1 MMSDLK
7 NLRGDIFGGIASAV
21 VALPLALAFG
31 VVSGLG
37 PVAGLYGA
45 ITVGF
50 LAAVLG
56 GTPAQV
62 SGPTAATAIAT
73 AAIVAQ
79 HADNLAAVA
88 MIVMLS
94 GVLQVAFGLLG
105 FGRFVAYTPYSVV
118 SGFKSGIGIIII
130 LIQTSPFL
138 GAPTAGGPLAAV
150 QAWPEALANLN
161 PDALLIAAIALGVV
175 IFWPRRLHNI
185 LPSPLAALLL
195 GTVAAG
201 LWLPAA
207 PVIGAVPTGF
217 PELQWPALSG
227 GFLTDMLQPALI
239 LALVNSIGSL
249 LVSLVADSMTRTQ
262 HNSDRELFGQ
272 GVGNLVAGLLG
283 VMPGAGATTRTVINV
298 RVGGRTP
305 LSGALHAVILLAFMF
320 GLGPFVERIPEAC
333 LAGILIKVG
342 WDIIDWRFLLR
353 IHQAAVENV
362 FTMLLTLVLTVFVDL
377 IMAVGVGLIVAG
389 FVSARRLEPE
399 ELKKVISVPLLDAVV
414 SPEAAESY
422 AARVGLVALPG
433 HFSVASARELARS
446 VGVDIKDH
454 EVVIFDFSTVTYVD
468 DSAAIVI
475 EDLAEI
481 SQTEAKGC
489 VVVGLSGPAEE
500 ALRVFGIHDRIP
512 QEHFVPDLETA
523 KKLAWELVNR

>member
-31 VVSGLG
+31 VASGLG

-56 GTPAQV
+56 GTPAQI
-62 SGPTAATAIAT
+62 SGPTAATTIAT

-88 MIVMLS
+88 TIVMLS
-94 GVLQVAFGLLG
+94 GVLQVAFGLLR
-105 FGRFVAYTPYSVV
+105 FGRFVTYTPYSVV

-150 QAWPEALANLN
+150 QAWPEALSKLN

-195 GTVAAG
+195 GTGAAG

-207 PVIGAVPTGF
+207 PVIGAVPTGL

-249 LVSLVADSMTRTQ
+249 LTSLVADSMTRTQ

-272 GVGNLVAGLLG
+272 GVGNVVAGLLG
-283 VMPGAGATTRTVINV
+283 IMPGR
-298 RVGGRTP
+298 
-305 LSGALHAVILLAFMF
+305 
-320 GLGPFVERIPEAC
+320 
-333 LAGILIKVG
+333 
-342 WDIIDWRFLLR
+342 
-353 IHQAAVENV
+353 
-362 FTMLLTLVLTVFVDL
+362 
-377 IMAVGVGLIVAG
+377 
-389 FVSARRLEPE
+389 
-399 ELKKVISVPLLDAVV
+399 
-414 SPEAAESY
+414 
-422 AARVGLVALPG
+422 ALP
-433 HFSVASARELARS
+433 RERL
-446 VGVDIKDH
+446 
-454 EVVIFDFSTVTYVD
+454 STC
-468 DSAAIVI
+468 
-475 EDLAEI
+475 
-481 SQTEAKGC
+481 G
-489 VVVGLSGPAEE
+489 
-500 ALRVFGIHDRIP
+500 
-512 QEHFVPDLETA
+512 
-523 KKLAWELVNR
+523 